1 MARYVAEFPMVDDQ
15 QTTFSQIQKYLC
27 SNKFE
32 YCLRDGEM
40 VFQKGKGFWVAPAFV
55 KVTYRGNTVKLEA
68 WIDALGSEQG
78 LDGFTGSAVKKPLK
92 KKVAEIE
99 KILTRPNPAYIPN
112 EVETG
117 DCEMPAEE
125 AASPV
130 KMWSPDLDLP
140 TDRKITKKEYFQ
152 KYAGDSFRSNVKVIA
167 IIGYIM
173 CGIAAMTAL
182 VAPLTLIDAAIYL
195 ALVLGM
201 HLGKS
206 KPCVIGLLVLSA
218 FSVIVNL
225 VLTGTLAGW
234 GWVIIGIYAA
244 VVFSNAEKRYYKLI
258 DEQ

>member
-27 SNKFE
+27 SNRFE

-55 KVTYRGNTVKLEA
+55 KLTYRGNTVTLEA
-68 WIDALGSEQG
+68 WIDIMGSEQG
-78 LDGFTGSAVKKPLK
+78 LDGFTGCAAKKPLK

-99 KILTRPNPAYIPN
+99 KILTQPNPAYIPN
-112 EVETG
+112 EAQTE
-117 DCEMPAEE
+117 DCERPAED

-130 KMWSPDLDLP
+130 KMWSPDHDLP

-152 KYAGDSFRSNVKVIA
+152 KYAGDSFRNNVRVIA
-167 IIGYIM
+167 IMGYIL
-173 CGIAAMTAL
+173 CGIGSAAAL
-182 VAPLTLIDAAIYL
+182 VAPAVLIDMAIYL
-195 ALVLGM
+195 GLVLGM

-206 KPCVIGLLVLSA
+206 KLCVIGILLYSVFSVVVTLVLS
-218 FSVIVNL
+218 
-225 VLTGTLAGW
+225 GTLGGW
-234 GWVIIGIYAA
+234 GWLILGIYAA
-244 VVFSNAEKRYYKLI
+244 VVFNNAEKRYYKLM